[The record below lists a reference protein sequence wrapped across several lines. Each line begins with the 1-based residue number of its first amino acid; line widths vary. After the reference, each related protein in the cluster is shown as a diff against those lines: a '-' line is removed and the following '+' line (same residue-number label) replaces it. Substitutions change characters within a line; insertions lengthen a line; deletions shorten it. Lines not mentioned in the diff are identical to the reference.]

1 VFVHA
6 HTLQWPSGL
15 RIVRVR
21 RVLVDFV
28 FSEIFC
34 MFSQSDDDQQGWVL
48 GLLLGLIAGVLALVL
63 GLAISRMTGT
73 GTGQPPPSGAPA
85 PAAAATPAA
94 VPAAPVL
101 VPASAPLSAQAMS
114 DAASITVEYG
124 VVKFYF
130 ASGKADLAAGA
141 AEALVD
147 VVRGA
152 RGGKKVVVSGFHD
165 AKGNAARNEELA
177 RQRALAVRDALTAA
191 GVPGHQIR
199 LEKPAQTAGTGSDAE
214 ARRVEIAIQ

>member
-63 GLAISRMTGT
+63 GLAISRVT